1 MNTVT
6 DQKYLVEGIADKK
19 QAEIDSL
26 TNQVTVAQFSV
37 IEKQVIVNSLIAKST
52 QFNTYLTQADA
63 NQATAL
69 SNLNLSTDALAN
81 VKSLVATLV
90 QAQKQTSLAQSG
102 ASNVAAQVSVLID
115 KLIFTIE
122 IIDKLGL
129 LITKQKAI
137 NPLIPDSLI
146 SFMAK
151 ANKDASNAIA
161 LTLTALQS
169 CYAAE
174 ASLLESQNTIDL
186 GSKQGNELFARMV
199 NNYNQRMQAPNN
211 KLAVVGLTSDCDG
224 IMALLQRAYKTA
236 SAFYDDALWSNNS
249 VTRQLN
255 FAQGELAGAITASNS
270 YKAGLAAAT
279 AAAYA
284 A

>member
-1 MNTVT
+1 MDTVA

-26 TNQVTVAQFSV
+26 TNQVIVAQFSV
-37 IEKQVIVNSLIAKST
+37 IEKEVIVHSLIAKST
-52 QFNTYLTQADA
+52 QFTTYLTQADA

-90 QAQKQTSLAQSG
+90 QVQKQTSLAQSG

-129 LITKQKAI
+129 LLTKQKAI

-146 SFMAK
+146 SFMVK

-174 ASLLESQNTIDL
+174 ASLLASQNTIDL
-186 GSKQGNELFARMV
+186 GSKQSNELLVRMV
-199 NNYNQRMQAPNN
+199 SNYNQRMQPPNN
-211 KLAVVGLTSDCDG
+211 LLAVVGFTSDCDG

-236 SAFYDDALWSNNS
+236 RISYDDALWSNNS
-249 VTRQLN
+249 VTTQLN

-270 YKAGLAAAT
+270 YKASLAAAT